1 MRMPQLQF
9 SLLAILLAATVCA
22 GICFAL
28 LPEIRRREQ
37 IAEFKQRGGKV
48 IYDKELRTFWKSE
61 SLCVVEPIN
70 KQEPLDDELISLF
83 PNLTEVGLGEVKS
96 RKGLCG
102 EVRVEV
108 DVYQQISTRH
118 D

>member
-1 MRMPQLQF
+1 M
-9 SLLAILLAATVCA
+9 
-22 GICFAL
+22 
-28 LPEIRRREQ
+28 
-37 IAEFKQRGGKV
+37 
-48 IYDKELRTFWKSE
+48 IYDQELRTFWKSE